1 MFCIGLPTEKKPS
14 ILAKN
19 KSRTWV
25 CASHEEKADLP
36 LEFYKEYGKRSE
48 VATLIYIDDTGEVS
62 EFQINE

>member
-1 MFCIGLPTEKKPS
+1 ML
-14 ILAKN
+14 
-19 KSRTWV
+19 
-25 CASHEEKADLP
+25 DLP

>member
-1 MFCIGLPTEKKPS
+1 MGSVRLMRK
-14 ILAKN
+14 
-19 KSRTWV
+19 
-25 CASHEEKADLP
+25 KADLP